1 MAPHSSWPAA
11 SRICRL
17 TALPEP
23 SSNGGSAS
31 GWTTECLGRWWFGWE
46 NVRENHGKK
55 HGKTIGNHGKPMGKP
70 KENIGKNHGSKI
82 SKDFILGIMDH
93 H

>member
-1 MAPHSSWPAA
+1 MYIYIYVSSYRVLSLPMAPHSWPAA

-31 GWTTECLGRWWFGWE
+31 GWTTECLGKPW
-46 NVRENHGKK
+46 ENHGKTMEK
-55 HGKTIGNHGKPMGKP
+55 
-70 KENIGKNHGSKI
+70 S
-82 SKDFILGIMDH
+82 
-93 H
+93 